1 MQLATKKPVLTLGLI
16 FCTIGILWS
25 VNIGG
30 PEVVLQQPK
39 PVTSN
44 VQLLPVQD
52 VVTWYS
58 PLLPRPAVQASD
70 SVQSQSPAIETY
82 LIQGSLLLSLIVVVL
97 STLLVGRRRHS
108 SEHIAEVQV
117 KLPEVEA
124 ARILEM
130 DHERARLAI
139 AKLSGAFR
147 MEVLQ
152 SIVELGDTPED
163 LPVVQVP
170 SQEQLELTS
179 CG

>member
-1 MQLATKKPVLTLGLI
+1 MQLATKKPVLALGLI
-16 FCTIGILWS
+16 FCTVGILWS

-30 PEVVLQQPK
+30 PEVVLHQPK
-39 PVTSN
+39 PVASN
-44 VQLLPVQD
+44 VQLLPVQE
-52 VVTWYS
+52 VVIWYS
-58 PLLPRPAVQASD
+58 PLVPQPAIQSSD
-70 SVQSQSPAIETY
+70 SIQSQSSAIETY

-97 STLLVGRRRHS
+97 STLLVGRRKHS
-108 SEHIAEVQV
+108 NEHIAEVQV

-124 ARILEM
+124 AGILEM

-139 AKLSGAFR
+139 AELRGAYR

-170 SQEQLELTS
+170 AQEQLELTS
-179 CG
+179 CN

>member
-1 MQLATKKPVLTLGLI
+1 MQLVTRKPALMLGLI

-30 PEVVLQQPK
+30 QEVVLHQPQ
-39 PVTSN
+39 PVVSN

-52 VVTWYS
+52 AVIWYS
-58 PLLPRPAVQASD
+58 PMLPQTALQASD
-70 SVQSQSPAIETY
+70 SVQSQSPAIESY

-97 STLLVGRRRHS
+97 STLLVGRRRIS
-108 SEHIAEVQV
+108 NEQVSEVQV

-139 AKLSGAFR
+139 AELRGACR

-170 SQEQLELTS
+170 AQEQLELTS

>member
-1 MQLATKKPVLTLGLI
+1 MLDQSAL
-16 FCTIGILWS
+16 
-25 VNIGG
+25 
-30 PEVVLQQPK
+30 
-39 PVTSN
+39 
-44 VQLLPVQD
+44 
-52 VVTWYS
+52 
-58 PLLPRPAVQASD
+58 QASD
-70 SVQSQSPAIETY
+70 SVQSQSPAIESY

-97 STLLVGRRRHS
+97 STLLVGRRRIPNEQVS
-108 SEHIAEVQV
+108 EVQV

-139 AKLSGAFR
+139 AKLRGAYR

-152 SIVELGDTPED
+152 SIVELGDTPEV

-170 SQEQLELTS
+170 AQEQLELTS

>member
-1 MQLATKKPVLTLGLI
+1 MQLATRKPVLTLGLI

-30 PEVVLQQPK
+30 PEVALHQPT
-39 PVTSN
+39 PIASN
-44 VQLLPVQD
+44 VQLFPIQD
-52 VVTWYS
+52 TVIWYS
-58 PLLPRPAVQASD
+58 PMLDQSALQASD
-70 SVQSQSPAIETY
+70 SVQSQSPAIESY

-97 STLLVGRRRHS
+97 STLLVGRRRIQN
-108 SEHIAEVQV
+108 EQVAEIQV
-117 KLPEVEA
+117 KRPEVEA

-130 DHERARLAI
+130 DHTRARLAI
-139 AKLSGAFR
+139 AELRGAYR

-163 LPVVQVP
+163 HPIVQVP
-170 SQEQLELTS
+170 TQEQLELTR